1 MAAIRFRAA
10 SLHGPDGSGRLPELT
25 PGFGLNLRLGAGQ
38 RSNVAGVDFGGTAVL
53 AMHLS
58 AGECRISGRQELE
71 HSFSLVFTVDGT
83 MALVDDA
90 ADGAIVAER
99 GEVWAFSRS
108 ASFDLAVE
116 ADAQLVLVTMPVQVL
131 QEFGIEEEPS
141 LWVMDPD
148 STMVSPALGFLREIA
163 VQEQEVP
170 SVAAYFME
178 KLVHE
183 MVGGMMLENR
193 GARFAAPSRK
203 GFFDQAMDYI
213 AATAGDGSLTPAT
226 LAEELSLSLRQL
238 QREFKRNNTSIAT
251 VILQHRIELAVRLL
265 KDPKLDILPLEEI
278 AQHSGFSSPVQL
290 RRALRDA
297 KAGSP
302 SEIRSMP
309 REKGQPKRVEAGS
322 LVSQLT
328 C

>member
-1 MAAIRFRAA
+1 MAAIRFRVA
-10 SLHGPDGSGRLPELT
+10 SRLGPDGSGRLPELT
-25 PGFGLNLRLGAGQ
+25 PGFGLNLRLGSGQ

-58 AGECRISGRQELE
+58 AGECRISGMKELE

-83 MALVDDA
+83 MVLVDGA
-90 ADGAIVAER
+90 VDGAVVAER

-116 ADAQLVLVTMPVQVL
+116 ADAQLVVVTLPLQVL
-131 QEFGIEEEPS
+131 QEFGIEEEPA
-141 LWVMDPD
+141 LWVMDPN
-148 STMVSPALGFLREIA
+148 STMLSPALGFLREIA
-163 VQEQEVP
+163 VQDQELP

-183 MVGGMMLENR
+183 MVGGIMLENR
-193 GARFAAPSRK
+193 GARFAATSRK

-238 QREFKRNNTSIAT
+238 QREFKRNNMSIAT
-251 VILQHRIELAVRLL
+251 VILRHRIELAVRLL
-265 KDPKLDILPLEEI
+265 RDPKLDVLPLEEI
-278 AQHSGFSSPVQL
+278 AKHSGFSSPVQL

-302 SEIRSMP
+302 SEIRSTA
-309 REKGQPKRVEAGS
+309 REKGFPKHASAGTS
-322 LVSQLT
+322 VSQFT
-328 C
+328 P